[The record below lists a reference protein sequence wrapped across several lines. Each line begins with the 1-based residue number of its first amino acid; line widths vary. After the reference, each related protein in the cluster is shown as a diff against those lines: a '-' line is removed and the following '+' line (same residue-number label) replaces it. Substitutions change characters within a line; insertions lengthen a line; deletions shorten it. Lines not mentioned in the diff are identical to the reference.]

1 MRVLPPIV
9 AKTSRPATLTL
20 MLPKGFVPALGSFS
34 IILIAVCLTITA
46 LLIGNAQAAE
56 APRKVAVVS
65 FGLFGDQ
72 DVFQNEAT
80 GAAQIVAGRFA
91 ANPVVVQFNTKK
103 GGAATIEG
111 LDTTLQA
118 TAEKLNRDRDVL
130 FLILTSHGSWNK
142 GLMVL
147 AGRVRQ
153 MLPPWALG
161 AMLDRTGIRH
171 KVIVISACYSGS
183 FIPRLA
189 DPDVMVV
196 TAADA
201 DHPSFGCQD
210 GAKWTYFG
218 DAFFNIALRR
228 ADNLRGAFDQAQ
240 TLVKERELREGFVP
254 SNPQLAGGERLEP
267 LLVAQQ
273 LREGE
278 ITKSKANQLH
288 RENRTIR
295 QEERTMSK

>member
-1 MRVLPPIV
+1 V
-9 AKTSRPATLTL
+9 KTSRPATLTL
-20 MLPKGFVPALGSFS
+20 PKGFVLAPGRLSA
-34 IILIAVCLTITA
+34 IVIAVCLTIA
-46 LLIGNAQAAE
+46 GLLIGDAQPAE

-80 GAAQIVAGRFA
+80 GAAQIVASRFGG
-91 ANPVVVQFNTKK
+91 NPVVVQFNTKK

-118 TAEKLNRDRDVL
+118 TAEKLNRDRDLL

-142 GLMVL
+142 GLMVV
-147 AGRVRQ
+147 AGRVKQ

-171 KVIVISACYSGS
+171 KAIVISACYSGS

-218 DAFFNIALRR
+218 DAFFNVALRR
-228 ADNLRGAFDQAQ
+228 ADNLWGAFDQARM
-240 TLVKERELREGFVP
+240 LVRERELREGFVP
-254 SNPQLAGGERLEP
+254 SNPQLAGGESVEP
-267 LLVAQQ
+267 LLVVH
-273 LREGE
+273 
-278 ITKSKANQLH
+278 H
-288 RENRTIR
+288 R
-295 QEERTMSK
+295 

>member
-1 MRVLPPIV
+1 MFFALADGPMNKMRALSPIV
-9 AKTSRPATLTL
+9 MMTSRPAAMTV
-20 MLPKGFVPALGSFS
+20 PKGFVLALGRLSA
-34 IILIAVCLTITA
+34 IVIAVCLTIAA
-46 LLIGNAQAAE
+46 LLIGDARSAE

-65 FGLFGDQ
+65 FGLFGEQ

-80 GAAQIVAGRFA
+80 GAAQIVASRFGG
-91 ANPVVVQFNTKK
+91 NPVVVQFNTKK

-118 TAEKLNRDRDVL
+118 TAEKLNRDRDLL

-142 GLMVL
+142 GLMVV
-147 AGRVRQ
+147 AGQVKQ

-171 KVIVISACYSGS
+171 KAIVISACYSGS

-189 DPDVMVV
+189 NPDVMVV

-218 DAFFNIALRR
+218 DAFFNVALRR
-228 ADNLRGAFDQAQ
+228 ADNLRGAFDQAH

-254 SNPQLAGGERLEP
+254 SNPQLAGGESVEP
-267 LLVAQQ
+267 LLVVH
-273 LREGE
+273 
-278 ITKSKANQLH
+278 H
-288 RENRTIR
+288 R
-295 QEERTMSK
+295 